1 MISKAIGLVL
11 FIVLSPILLI
21 TSLIIF
27 FDNGSPVLFKQKRV
41 GLDNVIFFVYKFRT
55 MEKDTLDIPTHLIN
69 NDQKIFISCGRFLR
83 KFSIDELPQLINI
96 IKGEMKFIGPRPA
109 LFNQDDLISLRTKS
123 GIHKLYPGIT
133 GWAQVNGRDNLTIEQ
148 KVKFE
153 SFYLKNQSFALDS
166 KILLMTIFQII
177 IPKGVSN

>member
-1 MISKAIGLVL
+1 
-11 FIVLSPILLI
+11 
-21 TSLIIF
+21 
-27 FDNGSPVLFKQKRV
+27 
-41 GLDNVIFFVYKFRT
+41 
-55 MEKDTLDIPTHLIN
+55 
-69 NDQKIFISCGRFLR
+69 
-83 KFSIDELPQLINI
+83 
-96 IKGEMKFIGPRPA
+96 MKFIGPRPA

-133 GWAQVNGRDNLTIEQ
+133 GWAQVNGRDNLTIEE

-166 KILLMTIFQII
+166 KILIMTIFQII